1 MSSESHLSKEQA
13 AAGLCDN
20 EQHGS
25 AAAAAAVLD
34 KLMPGTHDSSSDD
47 DEVAAIN
54 VGCDRQAQL
63 IYGRQFTVAGK
74 SVSSPDNTA
83 GDINLELIE
92 QN

>member
-1 MSSESHLSKEQA
+1 MSSESHLGKEQA

-54 VGCDRQAQL
+54 DRQAQL